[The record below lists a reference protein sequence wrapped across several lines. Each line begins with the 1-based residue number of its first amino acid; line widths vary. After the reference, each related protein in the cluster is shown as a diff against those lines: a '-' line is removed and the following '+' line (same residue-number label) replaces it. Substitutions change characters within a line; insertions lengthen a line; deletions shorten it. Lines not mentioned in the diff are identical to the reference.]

1 MGLYDRDYTQADF
14 QSQYRHAPQMRMSF
28 PRPTLVVKWL
38 LIINI
43 VVFLLGFLIPQFGA
57 FLFYWFSVWPKT
69 PGMSMQIWRPITYQF
84 LHGGLGHIFW
94 NMFILFFFGPMLER
108 LWGSR
113 KFLTFYLVCGA
124 TGGIFYPILAHI
136 GWLNVAHLIGASGSI
151 LGMLAAAAILFPKMK
166 VYVFGIFPLR
176 MSVLA
181 IILVVMS
188 ILSLLR
194 PDVSANAGG
203 EAAHLGGMVAGALY
217 VISEKWRQK
226 FKMKV
231 QIGIWQKKMVEHR
244 ELQLEVD
251 RILKKVH
258 AHGLHPLT
266 HKEKKIL
273 KQATKTEQI
282 RNKL

>member
-14 QSQYRHAPQMRMSF
+14 RSHYHGAPQMRMSF
-28 PRPTLVVKWL
+28 PRPTPVVKWL
-38 LIINI
+38 LIVNI
-43 VVFLLGFLIPQFGA
+43 MVFLSGFLIPKFGA
-57 FLFYWFSVWPKT
+57 FLLYWFSVWPKDL
-69 PGMSMQIWRPITYQF
+69 GMSMQIWRLITYQF

-136 GWLNVAHLIGASGSI
+136 GWLGVAPLIGASGSI
-151 LGMLAAAAILFPKMK
+151 LGMLAAAAILFPKMI
-166 VYVFGIFPLR
+166 VYVFGVFPLK

-203 EAAHLGGMVAGALY
+203 EAAHLGGMIAGRIY

-231 QIGIWQKKMVEHR
+231 QTGVWQRKMAAQR
-244 ELQLEVD
+244 NLQLELD
-251 RILKKVH
+251 RILEKVH
-258 AHGLHPLT
+258 ESGLHSLT
-266 HKEKKIL
+266 PKEKRIL
-273 KQATKTEQI
+273 KQATESERL

>member
-1 MGLYDRDYTQADF
+1 MGLYDRDYTQADY

-43 VVFLLGFLIPQFGA
+43 VVFLLGFLIPQIGA
-57 FLFYWFSVWPKT
+57 FLFYWFSVWPETLGK
-69 PGMSMQIWRPITYQF
+69 SLQIWRLITYQF

-124 TGGIFYPILAHI
+124 MGGILYPVLAHI
-136 GWLNVAHLIGASGSI
+136 GWLGVARLVGASGSI
-151 LGMLAAAAILFPKMK
+151 LGMLAAAAILFPNMR
-166 VYVFGIFPLR
+166 VYVFGVFPLR

-181 IILVVMS
+181 IILAVMS
-188 ILSLLR
+188 ILSVLR

-203 EAAHLGGMVAGALY
+203 EAAHLGGMVAGAIY
-217 VISEKWRQK
+217 VISEKWRRK

-231 QIGIWQKKMVEHR
+231 QTGVWQKKIAEHR
-244 ELQLEVD
+244 DLQFEVD

-258 AHGLHPLT
+258 DHGLHSLT

-273 KQATKTEQI
+273 KQATKSEQM
-282 RNKL
+282 RNK

>member
-1 MGLYDRDYTQADF
+1 MGLYDREYTQADF
-14 QSQYRHAPQMRMSF
+14 RSQYHHTPQMRFSF
-28 PRPTLVVKWL
+28 PRITPIVKWL

-43 VVFLLGFLIPQFGA
+43 GVFLLSFLIPQIGNII
-57 FLFYWFSVWPKT
+57 FYWFSVWPRT
-69 PGMSMQIWRPITYQF
+69 IGTSLQIWRLITYQF

-108 LWGSR
+108 FWGSR

-124 TGGIFYPILAHI
+124 MGGILYPILAHI
-136 GWLNVAHLIGASGSI
+136 GWLHTAPLVGASGSI
-151 LGMLAAAAILFPKMK
+151 LGMLAAAAILFPKML

-181 IILVVMS
+181 IILAVMS
-188 ILSLLR
+188 ILSVLR

-217 VISEKWRQK
+217 VLTEKHRRRLKIKVQNGIWERKISEQRDL
-226 FKMKV
+226 
-231 QIGIWQKKMVEHR
+231 H
-244 ELQLEVD
+244 LEVD

-258 AHGLHPLT
+258 DHGLHSLT

-273 KQATKTEQI
+273 KQATKAEQM
-282 RNKL
+282 RNR

>member
-1 MGLYDRDYTQADF
+1 
-14 QSQYRHAPQMRMSF
+14 MSF
-28 PRPTLVVKWL
+28 PKPTPVVKWL
-38 LIINI
+38 LIVNI
-43 VVFLLGFLIPQFGA
+43 VVFLSGYLIPKFGA
-57 FLFYWFSVWPKT
+57 FLLYWFSVWPKDLGT
-69 PGMSMQIWRPITYQF
+69 SMQIWRLITYQF

-94 NMFILFFFGPMLER
+94 NMFILFFFGSMLER

-136 GWLNVAHLIGASGSI
+136 GWLDVAFLIGASGSI
-151 LGMLAAAAILFPKMK
+151 LGMLAAAAILFPNMI
-166 VYVFGIFPLR
+166 VYVFGIFPLK
-176 MSVLA
+176 MSILA

-188 ILSLLR
+188 VLSLLR

-203 EAAHLGGMVAGALY
+203 EAAHLGGMVAGAIY

-231 QIGIWQKKMVEHR
+231 QTGIWQKKMTEHCD
-244 ELQLEVD
+244 LQLELD

-258 AHGLHPLT
+258 DHGLHSLT
-266 HKEKKIL
+266 HKERKIL
-273 KQATKTEQI
+273 KQATRSEQM
-282 RNKL
+282 RNK

>member
-14 QSQYRHAPQMRMSF
+14 QSQYRHASHPRMSF
-28 PRPTLVVKWL
+28 PQPTPVFKWL
-38 LIINI
+38 LIVNI
-43 VVFLLGFLIPQFGA
+43 VVFLSGFLIPKFGA
-57 FLFYWFSVWPKT
+57 FLLYSFSVWPKDLGT
-69 PGMSMQIWRPITYQF
+69 SMQIWRLITYQF

-136 GWLNVAHLIGASGSI
+136 GWLDVARLIGASGYI
-151 LGMLAAAAILFPKMK
+151 LGMLAAAAILFPNMK
-166 VYVFGIFPLR
+166 VYVFGVFPLK
-176 MSVLA
+176 MSILA
-181 IILVVMS
+181 IILAVMS

-231 QIGIWQKKMVEHR
+231 QTGIWQKKMVEHR
-244 ELQLEVD
+244 DLQLELD

-258 AHGLHPLT
+258 DHGLHSLT

-273 KQATKTEQI
+273 KQATKSEQM
-282 RNKL
+282 RNK

>member
-1 MGLYDRDYTQADF
+1 
-14 QSQYRHAPQMRMSF
+14 
-28 PRPTLVVKWL
+28 
-38 LIINI
+38 
-43 VVFLLGFLIPQFGA
+43 
-57 FLFYWFSVWPKT
+57 
-69 PGMSMQIWRPITYQF
+69 MQIWRPITYQF

-136 GWLNVAHLIGASGSI
+136 GWLDAAPLIGASGSI
-151 LGMLAAAAILFPKMK
+151 LGMLAAAAILFPKMI
-166 VYVFGIFPLR
+166 VYVFGVFPLR

-181 IILVVMS
+181 IILAVMS
-188 ILSLLR
+188 ILSVLR
-194 PDVSANAGG
+194 PDVSGNAGG

-231 QIGIWQKKMVEHR
+231 QTGIWQKKMVEHR
-244 ELQLEVD
+244 ELQLELD

-258 AHGLHPLT
+258 DHGLHTLT

-273 KQATKTEQI
+273 KQATKTEQM
-282 RNKL
+282 RNKF

>member
-14 QSQYRHAPQMRMSF
+14 QSQYRHAAHPRMSF
-28 PRPTLVVKWL
+28 PRLTPVVKWL
-38 LIINI
+38 LIVNI
-43 VVFLLGFLIPQFGA
+43 VVFLSGFLIPKFGA
-57 FLFYWFSVWPKT
+57 FLLYWFSVWPKDL
-69 PGMSMQIWRPITYQF
+69 GMSMQIWRLITYQF

-94 NMFILFFFGPMLER
+94 NMFILFFFGSMLER

-136 GWLNVAHLIGASGSI
+136 GWLDVAFLIGASGSI
-151 LGMLAAAAILFPKMK
+151 LGMLAAAAILFPNMI
-166 VYVFGIFPLR
+166 VYVFGVFPLR
-176 MSVLA
+176 MSIVA

-188 ILSLLR
+188 ILPLLR

-203 EAAHLGGMVAGALY
+203 EAAHLGGMVAGAIY

-231 QIGIWQKKMVEHR
+231 QTGIWQKKMTEHR
-244 ELQLEVD
+244 DLQLELD

-258 AHGLHPLT
+258 DHGLHSLT
-266 HKEKKIL
+266 HREKKIL
-273 KQATKTEQI
+273 KQATKSEQM
-282 RNKL
+282 RNE

>member
-69 PGMSMQIWRPITYQF
+69 PGMSLQIWRPITYQF

-124 TGGIFYPILAHI
+124 MGGIFYPVLAHI

-151 LGMLAAAAILFPKMK
+151 LGMLAAAAILFPKMI
-166 VYVFGIFPLR
+166 VYVFGIFPLK

-231 QIGIWQKKMVEHR
+231 QTGIWQKKMVEHR
-244 ELQLEVD
+244 ELQLELD
-251 RILKKVH
+251 HILKKVH
-258 AHGLHPLT
+258 DHGLHSLT

-273 KQATKTEQI
+273 KQATKTEQM

>member
-38 LIINI
+38 LIVNI
-43 VVFLLGFLIPQFGA
+43 MVFLSGFLIPQFGA
-57 FLFYWFSVWPKT
+57 FLLYWFSVWPKDLGT
-69 PGMSMQIWRPITYQF
+69 SLQIWRLITYQF

-136 GWLNVAHLIGASGSI
+136 GWLDVAFLIGASGSI
-151 LGMLAAAAILFPKMK
+151 LGMLAAAAILFPNMI
-166 VYVFGIFPLR
+166 VYVFGVFPLR

-181 IILVVMS
+181 IILAVMS

-203 EAAHLGGMVAGALY
+203 EAAHLGGMVAGVLY
-217 VISEKWRQK
+217 VISEKWRRR
-226 FKMKV
+226 FKVKV
-231 QIGIWQKKMVEHR
+231 RTGQWERKMAEQQN
-244 ELQLEVD
+244 LQGDVD
-251 RILKKVH
+251 HILKKVH
-258 AHGLHPLT
+258 DHGLHSLT

-273 KQATKTEQI
+273 KQATKSEQM
-282 RNKL
+282 RNK

>member
-28 PRPTLVVKWL
+28 PKPTLVVKWL

-57 FLFYWFSVWPKT
+57 FLFSWFSVWPKT

-136 GWLNVAHLIGASGSI
+136 GWLDAAPLIGASGSI
-151 LGMLAAAAILFPKMK
+151 LGMLAAAAILFPNMI
-166 VYVFGIFPLR
+166 VYVFGVFPLR

-181 IILVVMS
+181 IILAVMS
-188 ILSLLR
+188 ILSVLR
-194 PDVSANAGG
+194 PDVSGNAGG

-231 QIGIWQKKMVEHR
+231 QTGIWQKKMVEHR
-244 ELQLEVD
+244 ELQLELD

-258 AHGLHPLT
+258 DHGLHTLT

-273 KQATKTEQI
+273 KQATKTEQM
-282 RNKL
+282 RNKF

>member
-14 QSQYRHAPQMRMSF
+14 PSPYQHASHPRMSF
-28 PRPTLVVKWL
+28 PRPTPVVKWL
-38 LIINI
+38 LIVNI
-43 VVFLLGFLIPQFGA
+43 VVFLSRYLIPKFGA
-57 FLFYWFSVWPKT
+57 FLLYWFSVWPKT
-69 PGMSMQIWRPITYQF
+69 PGMSMQIWRLITYQF

-136 GWLNVAHLIGASGSI
+136 GWLDVAPLIGASGSI
-151 LGMLAAAAILFPKMK
+151 LGMLAAAAILFPNMI
-166 VYVFGIFPLR
+166 VYIFGVFPLK

-181 IILVVMS
+181 IILAVMS
-188 ILSLLR
+188 MLSVLR

-217 VISEKWRQK
+217 VISEKWRRR

-231 QIGIWQKKMVEHR
+231 QTGIWQKKMTEHQN
-244 ELQLEVD
+244 LQDDVD

-258 AHGLHPLT
+258 DHGLHSLT
-266 HKEKKIL
+266 HKEKKML
-273 KQATKTEQI
+273 KQATKSEQM
-282 RNKL
+282 RNE

>member
-14 QSQYRHAPQMRMSF
+14 QSQYHRAPRMQFSF
-28 PRPTLVVKWL
+28 PRPTSVVKWL

-43 VVFLLGFLIPQFGA
+43 AVFLLGFLIPPIGA
-57 FLFYWFSVWPKT
+57 FLLNWFSVR
-69 PGMSMQIWRPITYQF
+69 PGNFIQIWRLISYQF

-108 LWGSR
+108 FWGSR
-113 KFLTFYLVCGA
+113 KFLTFYLICGA
-124 TGGIFYPILAHI
+124 MGGIFYPILAHI
-136 GWLNVAHLIGASGSI
+136 GWLGGGALIGASGSI
-151 LGMLAAAAILFPKMK
+151 LGMLAAAAILFPNMR
-166 VYVFGIFPLR
+166 VYVFGVFPLR

-181 IILVVMS
+181 IILAAMS
-188 ILSLLR
+188 ILSVLR

-217 VISEKWRQK
+217 VLTEKFRQRL
-226 FKMKV
+226 KMKV
-231 QIGIWQKKMVEHR
+231 HTGIWERNMAEQQNIR
-244 ELQLEVD
+244 LELD

-258 AHGLHPLT
+258 EQGLHSLT

-273 KQATKTEQI
+273 KQATKAEQM
-282 RNKL
+282 RNK